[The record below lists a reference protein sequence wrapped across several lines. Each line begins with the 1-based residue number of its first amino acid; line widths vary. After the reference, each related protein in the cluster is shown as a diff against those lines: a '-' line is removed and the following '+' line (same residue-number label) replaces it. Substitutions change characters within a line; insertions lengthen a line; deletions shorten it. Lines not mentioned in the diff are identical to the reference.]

1 MSRKMKIFL
10 LLRSEILSNVKFFH
24 VLVSRI
30 FDTIINTVQTSPFW
44 IGPLRWNRWY
54 VSGADPSPLFERIAC
69 DETAYNS
76 ILSNPLTLPAPRS
89 APIVATDVVSQ
100 HWKPLCIIFKLAPR
114 NASSLFPIFLAL
126 IFANTRSIQNY
137 TYAGKSHF
145 FLFFFLSPSPFFS
158 RGKKN
163 IREIIPSRNK
173 IQFYIP

>member
-1 MSRKMKIFL
+1 MPCRERWRFFFFCDPKFSRTWNFSTFSSREFSTQLSTPSKRNFSL
-10 LLRSEILSNVKFFH
+10 LGSAHYV
-24 VLVSRI
+24 RI
-30 FDTIINTVQTSPFW
+30 VGTFRGPF
-44 IGPLRWNRWY
+44 
-54 VSGADPSPLFERIAC
+54 PSPLFERIAC

-145 FLFFFLSPSPFFS
+145 FFFFFSFSLPLFF
-158 RGKKN
+158 
-163 IREIIPSRNK
+163 REERK
-173 IQFYIP
+173 IYAK